1 MRFCKIIMQQN
12 INMGYKIIYTILF
25 VLSFSFLK
33 AQTGI
38 GTTSPNA
45 SAKLE
50 VASSTQGFLPPR
62 IALTGTNDNTTI
74 KNAAGTSITPA
85 IGLLVYN
92 TASAGTAPNNVI
104 PGYYY
109 YNGSAWVQI
118 ANGLIFESKTA
129 GFTLSA
135 ADNNK
140 IILITSASAVT
151 VTVSSVSPNILP
163 IGFSCQF
170 IQGGVGTITLAGSS
184 VTLNSSNGLTTRA
197 TNSVVGLVMNTTNT
211 GFVFGDSIF

>member
-1 MRFCKIIMQQN
+1 MQQN

>member
-1 MRFCKIIMQQN
+1 MQQN

-62 IALTGTNDNTTI
+62 IALTGTTDNTTI

-85 IGLLVYN
+85 TGLLVYN
-92 TASAGTAPNNVI
+92 TATAGTAPNNVTA
-104 PGYYY
+104 GYYY
-109 YNGSAWVQI
+109 YNGTAWVQI
-118 ANGLIFESKTA
+118 SAGLIIDNSKTA
-129 GFTLSA
+129 GFNLGAT
-135 ADNNK
+135 DNNK
-140 IILITSASAVT
+140 VFLITSASNIT
-151 VTVSSVSPNILP
+151 VTVPNTLP
-163 IGFSCQF
+163 VGFSCQI

-197 TNSVVGLVMNTTNT
+197 TNSVIGLVMNTTTT
-211 GFVFGDSIF
+211 GFVFGDSIY

>member
-1 MRFCKIIMQQN
+1 MKKVFV
-12 INMGYKIIYTILF
+12 YTLF
-25 VLSFSFLK
+25 MMALSLKVK

-50 VASSTQGFLPPR
+50 VYAIDKGFLPPR
-62 IALTGTNDNTTI
+62 VALTGTNDNTTI

-85 IGLLVYN
+85 TGLLVYN
-92 TASAGTAPNNVI
+92 TATTGTAPNNVV

-118 ANGLIFESKTA
+118 SGGVIIDNSKT
-129 GFTLSA
+129 SA
-135 ADNNK
+135 FNLAATDNNK
-140 IILITSASAVT
+140 VFLITSATNIT
-151 VTVSSVSPNILP
+151 VTVPNTLP
-163 IGFSCQF
+163 VGFSCQI
-170 IQGGVGTITLAGSS
+170 IQGGVGTITLSGSS
-184 VTLNSSNGLTTRA
+184 VTLYSSNGFTTRA
-197 TNSVVGLVMNTTNT
+197 TNSVVGLVMNTTTT